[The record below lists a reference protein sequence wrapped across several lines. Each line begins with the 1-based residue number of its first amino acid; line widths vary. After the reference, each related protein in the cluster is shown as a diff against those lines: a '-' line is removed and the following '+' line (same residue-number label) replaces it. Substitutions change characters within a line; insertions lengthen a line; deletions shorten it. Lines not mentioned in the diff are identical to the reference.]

1 MTAMMKRRVRLA
13 LVLGLLAV
21 APTASHSGPVAGLTI
36 FANGELADADEVNA
50 NFAIVESAVN
60 DNDARITVL
69 ENLTGASCPTDNFM
83 TGITIGATL
92 ECSP

>member
-1 MTAMMKRRVRLA
+1 MTAKMKRRVRLMLA
-13 LVLGLLAV
+13 LGLLAV

-36 FANGELADADEVNA
+36 FVNGELADADEVNA
-50 NFAIVESAVN
+50 NFTIVQAAVD
-60 DNDARITVL
+60 DNHTRISVL
-69 ENLTGASCPTDNFM
+69 ENLTDASCPTNSFM